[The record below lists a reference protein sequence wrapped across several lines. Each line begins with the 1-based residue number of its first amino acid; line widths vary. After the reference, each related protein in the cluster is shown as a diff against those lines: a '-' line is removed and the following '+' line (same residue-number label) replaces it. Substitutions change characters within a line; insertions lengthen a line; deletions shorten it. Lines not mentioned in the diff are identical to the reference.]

1 LKGIAEGIVMSGS
14 ARWRFVAIIG
24 TGALLA
30 AAALTPARAQTYP
43 SGPVRM
49 LVPYGAGGATDV
61 LARVFG
67 EYLQRHLGQSFT
79 IENRAGGAGQI
90 GVAAA
95 ASAPNDGS
103 TLFFTT
109 TAPLTIAPLMLGKD
123 ARLDFV
129 PIAIV
134 SVQPAWLVAR
144 AASPFKTFADIVK
157 HAKDNPG
164 KLTFGTP
171 GVGSESHLVAEALV
185 RSAGI
190 QLTHVPFR
198 SGADASA
205 PLLGGQIDLASLTT
219 GTVAPL
225 LKQGSIRAFSV
236 SSQQRVADFPDV
248 PTVAELGHPTASM
261 LPWWGLMAPPGTPQ
275 AVVARLVPQLEAATK
290 DAGVRERLAA
300 SFVQIEFAGPQEFGR
315 RLQGEVTLYGDIIRA
330 ANIKLGQ

>member
-1 LKGIAEGIVMSGS
+1 
-14 ARWRFVAIIG
+14 
-24 TGALLA
+24 
-30 AAALTPARAQTYP
+30 
-43 SGPVRM
+43 
-49 LVPYGAGGATDV
+49 
-61 LARVFG
+61 
-67 EYLQRHLGQSFT
+67 
-79 IENRAGGAGQI
+79 
-90 GVAAA
+90 
-95 ASAPNDGS
+95 
-103 TLFFTT
+103 
-109 TAPLTIAPLMLGKD
+109 MLGKD

-129 PIAIV
+129 PVAIV

-198 SGADASA
+198 SGADTSA

-225 LKQGSIRAFSV
+225 LKEGMIRAFSV
-236 SSQQRVADFPDV
+236 SSLQRVADFPDV
-248 PTVAELGHPTASM
+248 PTVAELGHSNASM
-261 LPWWGLMAPPGTPQ
+261 LPWWGLMAPPGAPQ

-290 DAGVRERLAA
+290 DSGVRERLAA
-300 SFVQIEFAGPQEFGR
+300 TFVQIEFAGPQEFAR